1 MIPLL
6 LSVLGPVGKLLWGIL
21 APFRK
26 VLAWAG
32 AAAVIIGGAFM
43 AGRRDAR
50 NDQQVDELENE
61 VEAHARLNEAETGA
75 GLSDADRRERLRQ
88 FADKHGK

>member
-1 MIPLL
+1 MIA
-6 LSVLGPVGKLLWGIL
+6 LLWGIL

-43 AGRRDAR
+43 AGRRDA
-50 NDQQVDELENE
+50 NKDDKIEDLTAVNEANE
-61 VEAHARLNEAETGA
+61 VRNEIDNRIAT
-75 GLSDADRRERLRQ
+75 DRNSRQRLRDEW
-88 FADKHGK
+88 AE